1 MTDMETGAT
10 LVIGKPTPSQ
20 RNVLYYT
27 ALGLTAYEISRLRGV
42 SAHCIKNH
50 RIDSY
55 VRLGVYNTAEA
66 ISLLMVTDQ
75 DFFDDVKKA
84 ILEGAHKP
92 DSQLHGRGE
101 PKLSTS

>member
-1 MTDMETGAT
+1 MTDMEAGAQ
-10 LVIGKPTPSQ
+10 VIVGKLTPAQ

-27 ALGLTAYEISRLRGV
+27 ALGLTAYEIGKLRET
-42 SAHCIKNH
+42 SPSCTKNH
-50 RIDSY
+50 RLESY
-55 VRLGVYNTAEA
+55 LRLGVYNTAEA

-75 DFFDDVKKA
+75 GFFDDVEKA

-101 PKLSTS
+101 PKLSES

>member
-1 MTDMETGAT
+1 MTDMEAGAV
-10 LVIGKPTPSQ
+10 LIIGKPTPSQ

-27 ALGLTAYEISRLRGV
+27 ALGLTAYEISRLRSV
-42 SAHCIKNH
+42 TPNCIRNH
-50 RIDSY
+50 RLNSY

-75 DFFDDVKKA
+75 EFFDDVKKA
-84 ILEGAHKP
+84 VLEGTHKP

-101 PKLSTS
+101 PKLSTP